1 MTYRDLN
8 KILWEVQ
15 AQQRRKTDA
24 FTILRALIGIILFIV
39 AIGAGVWAGV
49 WWAFVGGIVQVIN
62 ACQVHPVN
70 AMSIAMGVARVF
82 FCGLVGWVTF
92 GVGLLLARI
101 SIGK

>member
-1 MTYRDLN
+1 ML
-8 KILWEVQ
+8 Q
-15 AQQRRKTDA
+15 ALSD
-24 FTILRALIGIILFIV
+24 
-39 AIGAGVWAGV
+39 
-49 WWAFVGGIVQVIN
+49 N
-62 ACQVHPVN
+62 DN